1 MSGRAA
7 RPRRLVGEAAPEG
20 AWEARLLS
28 MGTGKLLAM
37 ARNYL
42 GPVKTPYDKREI
54 VGRLVG
60 FVRRP
65 ETRVAIAG
73 LLDPVDAR
81 LVGAL
86 LLTGP
91 LPEDALRDLFRED
104 IRAFDFG
111 LRLANLT
118 DRLVLFEQPSIQ
130 GSHIAV
136 NPLLAPDLARL
147 CLSARVIVG
156 AVPKEGKQPSPLA
169 VPAAPATAG
178 KAGHRPLG
186 AALAAA
192 FIGLLHHNPAGLR
205 KGGILGK
212 KVEARLS
219 ALLPELAAD
228 KARLDTMVRGLAGTG
243 ALSRGEGEGEEAG
256 VDAAAFMA
264 LAACW
269 GSRLPLR
276 LAVAAA
282 FGGAVNDQLVNAPG
296 PDEFTRFLGAALSAL
311 PEGTVLPAAG
321 LRRWIG
327 IAALRAGIARDPA
340 LLEAT
345 LSALID
351 LGWLSREGGGSV
363 RLEGDPRDSAKYDE
377 VRHRRVFV
385 TDGSHS
391 LSVLPEAGLDDRIFA
406 LLVAVPK
413 VYGKVWELELG
424 RDSIRRAFGAGLEAG
439 EIVTRLS
446 AGCGMPL
453 PQSLA
458 FSIESWRD
466 EYRSLRLFHGFVL
479 VCDERGRRIVEGHP
493 ELSAMVAARL
503 GDGVFAIAA
512 RSHDEIRSRFAEA
525 GLELPG
531 EIHAFGAPDS
541 LAVPGSG
548 PAKASGSLPEDFA
561 AIAGSLWRELAD
573 AEDRAGEEGA
583 SDAGRESQ
591 GDLDPA
597 PRLETLRALL
607 VARAEGVPTELTRE
621 LSERIE
627 SRLILDAAQL
637 ERADVSLGA
646 IEAGGLDYGGKTR
659 IAERALRTRGDRLE
673 IRYQLSGEPP
683 VVAIVRPTRLEK
695 TPKGIVLEGEDLS
708 TGSPLRLPL
717 GAASMVRR
725 LRATPFGDEQ

>member
-1 MSGRAA
+1 
-7 RPRRLVGEAAPEG
+7 
-20 AWEARLLS
+20 
-28 MGTGKLLAM
+28 
-37 ARNYL
+37 
-42 GPVKTPYDKREI
+42 
-54 VGRLVG
+54 
-60 FVRRP
+60 
-65 ETRVAIAG
+65 VA
-73 LLDPVDAR
+73 
-81 LVGAL
+81 
-86 LLTGP
+86 
-91 LPEDALRDLFRED
+91 
-104 IRAFDFG
+104 
-111 LRLANLT
+111 
-118 DRLVLFEQPSIQ
+118 S
-130 GSHIAV
+130 
-136 NPLLAPDLARL
+136 
-147 CLSARVIVG
+147 
-156 AVPKEGKQPSPLA
+156 
-169 VPAAPATAG
+169 
-178 KAGHRPLG
+178 
-186 AALAAA
+186 
-192 FIGLLHHNPAGLR
+192 
-205 KGGILGK
+205 
-212 KVEARLS
+212 
-219 ALLPELAAD
+219 
-228 KARLDTMVRGLAGTG
+228 
-243 ALSRGEGEGEEAG
+243 
-256 VDAAAFMA
+256 
-264 LAACW
+264 
-269 GSRLPLR
+269 
-276 LAVAAA
+276 A
-282 FGGAVNDQLVNAPG
+282 FGGAVNDQLINAPG
-296 PDEFTRFLGAALSAL
+296 PDEFTRFLGGALSAL

-363 RLEGDPRDSAKYDE
+363 RLEGDPHDSTKYDE

-479 VCDERGRRIVEGHP
+479 VCDERGRRIVVGHP

-541 LAVPGSG
+541 LVVPGSV
-548 PAKASGSLPEDFA
+548 PAETYQAAGIQREDFA
-561 AIAGSLWRELAD
+561 AIAGSLWRELVD
-573 AEDRAGEEGA
+573 AEDRAGEAGA
-583 SDAGRESQ
+583 SDGVRESP

-607 VARAEGVPTELTRE
+607 VARADGVPTELTRE

-637 ERADVSLGA
+637 ARADVSLGA

-683 VVAIVRPTRLEK
+683 TVAIVRPTRLEK

-708 TGSPLRLPL
+708 TGFPLRLPL

-725 LRATPFGDEQ
+725 LRATPFGDDQ